1 METVYRPSKLLGA
14 AFVLQFITSI
24 VSGTVVQSAWLVPDN
39 IVQSMINIANSPQ
52 IMRVHI
58 LLDLFTALGIVFL
71 GAMLFVTLRRENEKV
86 ALTALGFYILEAAL
100 LAVSKGEAFS
110 LLHISR
116 EYMVQVNPVHLE
128 LMAGFA
134 LQTMDFL
141 GVTLHMVV
149 FCMGALLFYYLFF
162 RSKVVPKFFSL
173 WGLISLTIVT
183 AATLF
188 EVFGVETPM
197 WLYLPYVPFELVLG
211 IWILIKGA
219 NRGMKEDE
227 VNS

>member
-1 METVYRPSKLLGA
+1 M
-14 AFVLQFITSI
+14 
-24 VSGTVVQSAWLVPDN
+24 QSAWLVPDN

-52 IMRVHI
+52 IMRVQI

-100 LAVSKGEAFS
+100 LAVSKGDAFS
-110 LLHISR
+110 LLYISR
-116 EYMVQVNPVHLE
+116 EYAALGNPEHLKQ
-128 LMAGFA
+128 MAGFA

-162 RSKVVPKFFSL
+162 RSKVVPKFFSF

-211 IWILIKGA
+211 IWILIKGT
-219 NRGMKEDE
+219 NMGMKEDE